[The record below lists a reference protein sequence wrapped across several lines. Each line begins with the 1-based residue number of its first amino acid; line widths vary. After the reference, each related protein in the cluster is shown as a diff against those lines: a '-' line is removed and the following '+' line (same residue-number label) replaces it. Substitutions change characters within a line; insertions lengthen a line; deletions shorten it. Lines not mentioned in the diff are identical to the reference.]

1 MNKKSKEIVKK
12 LCFTL
17 VIVISIITIIGC
29 PNTVSNKA
37 NGTDNKEPNPPPPS
51 PSPTDPNDWSGLTAD
66 QVIQKMRFTDDDPIV
81 TDYCGLGFGEKDK
94 GKFRILTYGPDPS
107 KIDEFKDYLFTESPE
122 GSKRRLWSLEVVNN
136 YISNNSLGPLVNV
149 TDFTT
154 VQKGLEERW
163 KAAKETKTKPGATDC
178 FLFFSDGSTAQLDEY
193 LSGKLGDS
201 KKHMLKNKALY
212 RFSDTGQYLAV
223 SRNKNIFVYIGDS
236 ILSHFVDWHVVF
248 VPNDEPRNPYDL
260 ELGLYSF
267 HYGPYTLWNKKENDD
282 PLVLGNEDKDNIR
295 IHMFTLSEMLKD
307 TLGKKHKVKE
317 HLATVLKDFPPFKYK
332 KNYDVYL
339 VIGRY
344 VRDGQEYCGYRWL
357 RYSFRN
363 VLKLSGDAYGERWHN
378 CWSND
383 ESDEDGF
390 PEPVRKIV

>member
-17 VIVISIITIIGC
+17 VIVISIISIIGC
-29 PNTVSNKA
+29 PNTMSNKA
-37 NGTDNKEPNPPPPS
+37 NGTDNKKPDT
-51 PSPTDPNDWSGLTAD
+51 PTPKPQEDKPVDPDDWSGLTAD
-66 QVIQKMRFTDDDPIV
+66 QVIQKMKFTDDDPIV
-81 TDYCGLGFGEKDK
+81 TDYRGLGFGEKDK
-94 GKFRILTYGPDPS
+94 GKFRTLTYGPDPS

-136 YISNNSLGPLVNV
+136 YISDNSLGPCVDV
-149 TDFTT
+149 GAFDT
-154 VQKGLEERW
+154 VKDGLEERW

-248 VPNDEPRNPYDL
+248 VEKVENP
-260 ELGLYSF
+260 EIPKMYSF

-295 IHMFTLSEMLKD
+295 IHMFTLPEMLKD
-307 TLGKKHKVKE
+307 TLGKKHKVKK
-317 HLATVLKDFPPFKYK
+317 HLAAVLEDFPPLK
-332 KNYDVYL
+332 KENKDKYDVYL
-339 VIGRY
+339 VIGKY

-363 VLKLSGDAYGERWHN
+363 VLKLNGDAYNERWHN
-378 CWSND
+378 CWSAD
-383 ESDEDGF
+383 ESQKPEF
-390 PEPVRKIV
+390 PTLLP

>member
-17 VIVISIITIIGC
+17 VIVISIITIVGC
-29 PNTVSNKA
+29 PNTVSNKTESGA
-37 NGTDNKEPNPPPPS
+37 DKPSSNGIPWTPLY
-51 PSPTDPNDWSGLTAD
+51 DPNDWSGLTAD
-66 QVIQKMRFTDDDPIV
+66 QVIEKMEFTDNDPIV
-81 TDYCGLGFGEKDK
+81 TDYRGLGFGDKDN

-122 GSKRRLWSLEVVNN
+122 GSKRRLWSLEVVND
-136 YISNNSLGPLVNV
+136 YISDKSLGPRVDVN
-149 TDFTT
+149 DFDT
-154 VQKGLEERW
+154 VKGALEGRW
-163 KAAKETKTKPGATDC
+163 KAAKDTKYKLGATND
-178 FLFFSDGSTAQLDEY
+178 FLFYCERITTELDKY

-212 RFSDTGQYLAV
+212 EFSNADQYFV
-223 SRNKNIFVYIGDS
+223 IDRNRDIFVYLDPGS
-236 ILSHFVDWHVVF
+236 SLPHFADWHVVF
-248 VPNDEPRNPYDL
+248 VPNDEPRNPHDL
-260 ELGLYSF
+260 EHGLYSF
-267 HYGPYTLWNKKENDD
+267 HYGPYTLRNKEEND
-282 PLVLGNEDKDNIR
+282 PEVHFPNYENSTLHI
-295 IHMFTLSEMLKD
+295 FTLSEMLKD
-307 TLGKKHKVKE
+307 TLGKKHKVEK

-363 VLKLSGDAYGERWHN
+363 VLKLSGDAYDERWHN

-383 ESDEDGF
+383 ESDKGGF
-390 PEPVRKIV
+390 PSLLP